1 MTSNL
6 TRFYLEEE
14 FEYVAK
20 TPVIDVET
28 TEADEVEQKLKDQ
41 DIIYTRVDL

>member
-1 MTSNL
+1 MATNL

-14 FEYVAK
+14 FEYIAK
-20 TPVIDVET
+20 TPVVDVET
-28 TEADEVEQKLKDQ
+28 TEADEFEQNLKDQ

>member
-1 MTSNL
+1 MATNL

-14 FEYVAK
+14 FEYIAK
-20 TPVIDVET
+20 APVVDVET
-28 TEADEVEQKLKDQ
+28 TEADEFEQNLKDQ

>member
-1 MTSNL
+1 MTTNL

-14 FEYVAK
+14 FEYIAK
-20 TPVIDVET
+20 APVVDVET
-28 TEADEVEQKLKDQ
+28 TEADEFEQKLKDQ